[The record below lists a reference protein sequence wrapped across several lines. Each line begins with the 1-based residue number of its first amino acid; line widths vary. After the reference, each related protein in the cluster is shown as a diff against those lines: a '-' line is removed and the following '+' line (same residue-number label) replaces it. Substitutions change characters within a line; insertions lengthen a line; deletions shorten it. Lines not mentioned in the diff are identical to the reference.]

1 MSEKSDKANQRAFQ
15 RGQEAWRDSKDQHR
29 DNPYPPQSPDHDYWH
44 QGWEAER
51 DIHHK

>member
-1 MSEKSDKANQRAFQ
+1 MSEKSDKAHQKAFQ
-15 RGQEAWRDSKDQHR
+15 RGQEAWRDSKDLNR

-51 DIHHK
+51 EIHHK